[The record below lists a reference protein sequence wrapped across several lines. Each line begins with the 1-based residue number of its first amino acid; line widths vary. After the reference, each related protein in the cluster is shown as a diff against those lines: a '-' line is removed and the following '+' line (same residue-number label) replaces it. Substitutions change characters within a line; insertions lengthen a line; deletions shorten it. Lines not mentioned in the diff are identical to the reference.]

1 MATEIS
7 RPLATNIWFEK
18 KYIYEK
24 KSHIKKICTVQC
36 FFVVVVGLKVI
47 CYFMRVVKNLNLEVS
62 FIITYVLWLK
72 SLPFS
77 TKYSMITSILNILFQ

>member
-24 KSHIKKICTVQC
+24 KSHIKKICTV
-36 FFVVVVGLKVI
+36 
-47 CYFMRVVKNLNLEVS
+47 
-62 FIITYVLWLK
+62 
-72 SLPFS
+72 
-77 TKYSMITSILNILFQ
+77 

>member
-18 KYIYEK
+18 KNIYEK

-36 FFVVVVGLKVI
+36 FFVVVGLKVI